1 MKCRDYDRPH
11 HPSAPRND
19 AEAHRR
25 QGIID
30 LVKSLIALLLAGTAA
45 LAPTVTFAATPG
57 APFEDTMA
65 QRTLACTACHGAQGR
80 AAPDGFYPR
89 LAGKPVGY
97 LYNQLLHFRDGR
109 RHYGLMTR
117 LLDPLSDAYL
127 LEIAQHFASLDLPY
141 TAPAPSRA
149 PAEQL
154 ARGRQLALDGDART
168 GLPACAQCH
177 GTALTGVLPNTP
189 GLLGLPR
196 AYLSA
201 QMGAWRSG
209 QRSAHAPDCMAAI
222 AQRLAPDDLN
232 AVAVWLS
239 SVPVPADA
247 KPAARLERA
256 PPIACGS
263 AVLPAGRATP

>member
-1 MKCRDYDRPH
+1 MIGHAFEHC
-11 HPSAPRND
+11 PRR
-19 AEAHRR
+19 AHSHGWIQLPQ
-25 QGIID
+25 QGNTTA
-30 LVKSLIALLLAGTAA
+30 VRSLFALLLAGIVA
-45 LAPTVTFAATPG
+45 LAHGAAFAASSAT
-57 APFEDTMA
+57 PFEDTLA

-89 LAGKPVGY
+89 LAGKPAGY

-141 TAPAPSRA
+141 SAPVPSRA

-177 GTALTGVLPNTP
+177 GTALTGVQPNTP

-209 QRSAHAPDCMAAI
+209 QRSAHAPDCMADI
-222 AQRLAPDDLN
+222 AKRLAPDDLN

-247 KPAARLERA
+247 KPAARLERPA
-256 PPIACGS
+256 PIACGS